1 MWSGTFSPSEV
12 MSDVVLQEAHFLTRK
27 QIPAFSFLLCMH
39 MYVFDFFEAHF
50 KRATH

>member
-1 MWSGTFSPSEV
+1 MWSGTFSLSEV
-12 MSDVVLQEAHFLTRK
+12 MSNVVLQETHLLTK
-27 QIPAFSFLLCMH
+27 ADPSLSFLLCMH